1 MEHEVDP
8 ILEGL
13 TEQQLKD
20 LIVNNVRE
28 ITRLK
33 EDAKAYAKAA
43 RETIK
48 SFNNRN
54 TDALELIELNR
65 AERGV

>member
-1 MEHEVDP
+1 MNTELDY

-20 LIVNNVRE
+20 LVVNNVRE
-28 ITRLK
+28 ITRLRD
-33 EDAKAYAKAA
+33 DAKIYSKAA

-48 SFNNRN
+48 ALEERN
-54 TDALELIELNR
+54 ADALELLTFKK
-65 AERGV
+65 AV